1 MAKRNLLQIRIEHI
15 RNIDCWE
22 KAVIEAIVR
31 DNPKEFNNFKGFIE
45 RRVYTV
51 KDKII
56 TEAYPINV
64 LPSKLFAD
72 AIQKVKLKEAEK

>member
-1 MAKRNLLQIRIEHI
+1 MKKRNLLQIRIEYI

-31 DNPKEFNNFKGFIE
+31 DNPKKFDHFKGFLE
-45 RRVYTV
+45 RRVYTG
-51 KDKII
+51 KNKII

-72 AIQKVKLKEAEK
+72 AIQKTKLKQKKK